1 MKKNPPQTAS
11 PRKRPPATETRLDY
25 FQCRTEQILHSIRQ
39 LVEIESPSDV
49 KQAVDRLGA
58 VLAGRF
64 SDLGGQTRLHP
75 AARFGNHL
83 QVDFAGSSNRRP
95 VLLLGHLDT
104 VYPIGTLA
112 AMPCRIENGR
122 ISGPGTLDMKSG
134 IALLLE
140 AIEAIGSWYGKPL
153 PRSLQVL
160 LVSDEEVGSS
170 CSRPITEALAKQAAA
185 VLVLEPSFGPK
196 GAVKTSRK
204 GVAEY
209 SLTVEGVAAHAGLDF
224 AVGQSAIVEL
234 SRQILEIAE
243 WAGRQSGLTVN
254 VGVVEGGTRPNVVPA
269 RARAVLDVRIER
281 AADEALI
288 EQKLRS
294 LRSFNPKCKLEI
306 AGGLNRPPMERSA
319 GVRELY
325 ERSRAIARQL
335 GWELEEASVGGG
347 SDGNFTAALGV
358 PTLDGLGGVGEGA
371 HANHE
376 AVLIRELPRRA
387 ALLAG
392 LIEAL

>member
-1 MKKNPPQTAS
+1 
-11 PRKRPPATETRLDY
+11 
-25 FQCRTEQILHSIRQ
+25 

>member
-1 MKKNPPQTAS
+1 LKKNPPQTAS

>member
-1 MKKNPPQTAS
+1 
-11 PRKRPPATETRLDY
+11 
-25 FQCRTEQILHSIRQ
+25 
-39 LVEIESPSDV
+39 
-49 KQAVDRLGA
+49 
-58 VLAGRF
+58 
-64 SDLGGQTRLHP
+64 
-75 AARFGNHL
+75 
-83 QVDFAGSSNRRP
+83 
-95 VLLLGHLDT
+95 
-104 VYPIGTLA
+104 
-112 AMPCRIENGR
+112 
-122 ISGPGTLDMKSG
+122 
-134 IALLLE
+134 
-140 AIEAIGSWYGKPL
+140 
-153 PRSLQVL
+153 
-160 LVSDEEVGSS
+160 
-170 CSRPITEALAKQAAA
+170 
-185 VLVLEPSFGPK
+185 
-196 GAVKTSRK
+196 
-204 GVAEY
+204 
-209 SLTVEGVAAHAGLDF
+209 
-224 AVGQSAIVEL
+224 
-234 SRQILEIAE
+234 
-243 WAGRQSGLTVN
+243 
-254 VGVVEGGTRPNVVPA
+254 VVPA